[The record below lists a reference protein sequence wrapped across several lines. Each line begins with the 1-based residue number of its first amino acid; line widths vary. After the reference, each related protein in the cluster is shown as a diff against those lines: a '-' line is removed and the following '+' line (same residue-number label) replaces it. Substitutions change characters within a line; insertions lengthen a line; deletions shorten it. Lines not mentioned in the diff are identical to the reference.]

1 MAESPRR
8 QKSRK
13 HHFLPQFYLAG
24 FTDSGNKKGK
34 LWVLDKENLCQWRT
48 TPKSVA
54 YCKDYYGID
63 VKDAD
68 ENAVENALGE
78 FEGQAAGVI
87 RKTVTS
93 EQLPKDEDFILL
105 MNCVA
110 LFWARVPRI
119 RNITSRF
126 IGEVLKKL
134 NQMMVASPQMYK
146 GIIDRM
152 RQDGKELPEGADD
165 YEAMKRFVKS
175 GEYTAD
181 FDQTW
186 HVSKILEA
194 MDNLIPFL
202 MKRRWSLLIAQR
214 GEGSFICS
222 DSPVTLTWT
231 KDVKLP
237 VGPGFAH
244 KHSAVAMPLNSR
256 ITLVGEFDRPSVVMP
271 VPLRYV
277 AYFNSLVAAT
287 AERFIYSAAQDFPW
301 MSRHGTVERT
311 RELLQTLK
319 HNLDPAAEENADP
332 PDASR

>member
-1 MAESPRR
+1 M
-8 QKSRK
+8 
-13 HHFLPQFYLAG
+13 PQFYLAG
-24 FTDSGNKKGK
+24 FTDSGNKRGK
-34 LWVLDKENLCQWRT
+34 LWALDKEEPCQWRT
-48 TPKSVA
+48 IPKSIA
-54 YCKDYYGID
+54 YRKDYYRID

-68 ENAVENALGE
+68 ENAIEKALAK
-78 FEGQAAGVI
+78 FEQQAAVVI
-87 RKTVTS
+87 RNTVSS
-93 EQLPKDEDFILL
+93 EQIPKDEDFILL

-126 IGEVLKKL
+126 IEKVLKKL
-134 NQMMVASPQMYK
+134 NRMTVASPQAYK
-146 GIIDRM
+146 RLIDRM

-165 YEAMKRFVKS
+165 YEAMKRFVES

-186 HVSKILEA
+186 HVKNILEA
-194 MDNLIPFL
+194 MDNLIPIL

-237 VGPGFAH
+237 FGPGFAH
-244 KHSAVAMPLNSR
+244 KHTAVAMPLNSR

-271 VPLRYV
+271 LPLRYV

-287 AERFIYSAAQDFPW
+287 AERFIYSATQDFPW
-301 MSRHGTVERT
+301 MTRHGTVEGT
-311 RELLQTLK
+311 RALLQTLK
-319 HNLDPAAEENADP
+319 HKPDLAAEKKPDP
-332 PDASR
+332 PNASR